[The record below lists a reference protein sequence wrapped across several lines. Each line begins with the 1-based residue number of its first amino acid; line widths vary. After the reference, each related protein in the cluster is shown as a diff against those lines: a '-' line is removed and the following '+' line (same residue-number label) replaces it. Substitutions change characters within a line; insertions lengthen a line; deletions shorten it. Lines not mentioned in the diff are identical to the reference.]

1 MQYADVRVGEGRDG
15 ARFSLEALAFLG
27 LAGEL
32 AGQDL
37 DGYRAVQ
44 ASVLGAIHFAHAPST
59 EKRNNLI
66 GSELLTWNEG
76 HKWRDYSARTE
87 L

>member
-27 LAGEL
+27 VAGEL

-37 DGYRAVQ
+37 DSYRSVQ
-44 ASVLGAIHFAHAPST
+44 ARVLGAIHFAHAPST
-59 EKRNNLI
+59 ERGDNLVRP
-66 GSELLTWNEG
+66 ELLTWSEG
-76 HKWRDYSARTE
+76 HMWRDYSP
-87 L
+87 